1 MQIGIESERI
11 VVVIGGLFAFGV
23 AYAILV
29 NRLHHKGY
37 SEGYTAFLVVAGV
50 LVTLIGNIPLH
61 HQDPFIDFLLLLAC
75 FAATGL
81 PMVINDWLGYV
92 WARQSDQR
100 YLGKVAKGETDGTA

>member
-1 MQIGIESERI
+1 MQFGIESERFMA
-11 VVVIGGLFAFGV
+11 VMGGLFVFGI
-23 AYAILV
+23 AYAVLV

-37 SEGYTAFLVVAGV
+37 SEGYTAFLVVGGV
-50 LVTLIGNIPLH
+50 LVTLLGNIPLH

-92 WARQSDQR
+92 WARQADQE
-100 YLGKVAKGETDGTA
+100 YLAHVAEEATDGTA